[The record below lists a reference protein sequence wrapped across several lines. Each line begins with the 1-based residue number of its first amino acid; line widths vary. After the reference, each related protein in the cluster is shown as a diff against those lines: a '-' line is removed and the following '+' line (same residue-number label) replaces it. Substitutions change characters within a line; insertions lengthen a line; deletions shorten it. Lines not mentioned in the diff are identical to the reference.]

1 MRKPL
6 FALAIAS
13 ILVSS
18 EVASATMFE
27 DIQLESFV
35 EQSSLGVV
43 GVVRSMDTTQ
53 RSGIMV
59 REYTVAV
66 SETVY
71 GPAKSTIKVITPGGV
86 IPNSRFNLVQV
97 VDGSP
102 NFHIGQEVMLVLRD
116 MPNKVDYSVSGLSM
130 GVLPVRRINGERYV
144 SMNDGKGAVP
154 ISSAVQ
160 QLAEMRNGTK

>member
-1 MRKPL
+1 MRKTL
-6 FALAIAS
+6 LALGMAS

-18 EVASATMFE
+18 GVASATMFE
-27 DIQLESFV
+27 NLQLKSFV
-35 EQSSLGVV
+35 EQSSLSVV
-43 GVVRSMDTTQ
+43 GVVQSMDTAQ
-53 RSGIMV
+53 RSGIVV

-71 GPAKSTIKVITPGGV
+71 GPTKATIKVITPGGV
-86 IPNSRFNLVQV
+86 VPNSRYNLVQV

-130 GVLPVRRINGERYV
+130 GALPVQRINGERYV
-144 SMNDGKGAVP
+144 SMNDGKGAIP
-154 ISSAVQ
+154 ISAAVQ
-160 QLAEMRNGTK
+160 KLSEMRSSTK